1 MKFDKV
7 DCYSTYKILEILPE
21 HVCFYIRC
29 QQTFHPHIPFR
40 AEESDSKK
48 FKELPKLASNLE
60 AELHLEPLSPS

>member
-1 MKFDKV
+1 MSVSISDASKLF
-7 DCYSTYKILEILPE
+7 I
-21 HVCFYIRC
+21 
-29 QQTFHPHIPFR
+29 HISLFR